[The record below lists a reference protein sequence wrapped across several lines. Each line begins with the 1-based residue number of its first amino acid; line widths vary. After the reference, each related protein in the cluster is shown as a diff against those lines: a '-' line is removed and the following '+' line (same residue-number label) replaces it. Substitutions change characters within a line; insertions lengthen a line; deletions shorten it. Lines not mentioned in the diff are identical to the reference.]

1 MEQLKNTSTDSKT
14 KSLTETLLD
23 IFLGFLMFLPVNYFV
38 LPLLVGPIAEY
49 NILTAIQI
57 GVMFSTISLI
67 RKFTL
72 RRWFER
78 MRSTEWNGLKNFL
91 KDSFQIKNS
100 AA

>member
-1 MEQLKNTSTDSKT
+1 MDQIKNVATDSKT

-38 LPLLVGPIAEY
+38 LPLFAGPIADHSL
-49 NILTAIQI
+49 LTAIQI

-67 RKFTL
+67 RKFVI
-72 RRWFER
+72 RRWFEK
-78 MRSTEWNGLKNFL
+78 MRNSKWNGLKNFL
-91 KDSFQIKNS
+91 MDSFQSKNS

>member
-1 MEQLKNTSTDSKT
+1 MEQLNTSTDSKT

-38 LPLLVGPIAEY
+38 LPLFVGPIADH
-49 NILTAIQI
+49 NLLTAIQI

-78 MRSTEWNGLKNFL
+78 MRNCESIVN
-91 KDSFQIKNS
+91 
-100 AA
+100 

>member
-1 MEQLKNTSTDSKT
+1 MGKRRQDGENEMEQLKNASADSRK
-14 KSLTETLLD
+14 KSLVETLLD

-38 LPLLVGPIAEY
+38 LPLLAGPIAEY

-57 GVMFSTISLI
+57 GIMFSTISLI

-78 MRSTEWNGLKNFL
+78 MRTQSRFV
-91 KDSFQIKNS
+91 
-100 AA
+100 